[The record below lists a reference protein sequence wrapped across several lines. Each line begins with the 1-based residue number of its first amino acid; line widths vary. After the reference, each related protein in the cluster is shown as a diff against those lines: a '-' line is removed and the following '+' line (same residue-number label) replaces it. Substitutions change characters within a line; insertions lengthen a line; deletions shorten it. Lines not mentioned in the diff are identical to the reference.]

1 MRKLP
6 VKALIAVNAFAGL
19 VACGPKLSAEGVRV
33 HVAETAQAPL
43 CRPIG
48 NVEGEGPDHEKA
60 EIVLRNRAGELKANT
75 VVITEHAMT
84 PGEVKLV
91 GQAYGCSASN
101 NPAATPVVAP
111 EAAPVPVPVPA
122 PAPAPVAA
130 PAPAPTK

>member
-1 MRKLP
+1 MRKTS
-6 VKALIAVNAFAGL
+6 VKALIAINALAGL
-19 VACGPKLSAEGVRV
+19 AACGPKLSAEGVRV

-60 EIVLRNRAGELKANT
+60 EVVLRNRAGELKANT

-101 NPAATPVVAP
+101 NPAATPMVAP
-111 EAAPVPVPVPA
+111 ETVPVPVPVPA
-122 PAPAPVAA
+122 PAPSV
-130 PAPAPTK
+130 APTPGK

>member
-1 MRKLP
+1 MRTTTP
-6 VKALIAVNAFAGL
+6 VKALIGVHALAGL
-19 VACGPKLSAEGVRV
+19 VACGPKLSSEGVRV

-48 NVEGEGPDHEKA
+48 NVEGEGNDHEKA
-60 EIVLRNRAGELKANT
+60 EIQLRNKAGELKANT

-101 NPAATPVVAP
+101 APA
-111 EAAPVPVPVPA
+111 AAPVVVPAPVSPTAPATPAPAVPA
-122 PAPAPVAA
+122 PAVPS
-130 PAPAPTK
+130 K